1 MNDFSLAG
9 YSLCLNNVPILLGS
23 HVSECCGAV
32 NIRPANSAIT
42 KEQLYEYLKILD
54 QKYEDACYD
63 CGSQH
68 NSAAIMVSTTLD
80 MNNIP
85 QLHPVAKNLWIYE
98 RELLYPYKDEDD
110 EEEYYDED

>member
-1 MNDFSLAG
+1 
-9 YSLCLNNVPILLGS
+9 
-23 HVSECCGAV
+23 
-32 NIRPANSAIT
+32 
-42 KEQLYEYLKILD
+42 
-54 QKYEDACYD
+54 
-63 CGSQH
+63 
-68 NSAAIMVSTTLD
+68 MVSTTLD